1 MASPL
6 RYDGIITAALNVSDL
21 DKSIAWYRDVLGFEL
36 IYRLDDMGWCE
47 FKTETKGVN
56 VGLSVREETK
66 QGGGATL
73 TFGVKDVAA
82 ARSLLEA
89 KDVRFDGEIQ
99 TIPGMVSLATFFDP
113 DGNQLM
119 LAQDLSEEGGE

>member
-1 MASPL
+1 MASSL
-6 RYDGIITAALNVSDL
+6 GFDSNITAALSVSDL
-21 DKSIAWYRDVLGFEL
+21 DKSIAWYQDVLGFEL
-36 IYRLDDMGWCE
+36 IYKLDDMGWCE

-56 VGLSVREETK
+56 VGLSTSEETK

-73 TFGVKDVAA
+73 TFGVKDVVG
-82 ARSLLEA
+82 ARAQLEV

-119 LAQDLSEEGGE
+119 LAEDLSEGQG

>member
-6 RYDGIITAALNVSDL
+6 GYDSNITAALNVSDL
-21 DKSIAWYRDVLGFEL
+21 DKGIAWYRDVLGFEL
-36 IYRLDDMGWCE
+36 LYKLDDMGWCE

-56 VGLSVREETK
+56 VGLSTTEGTK

-73 TFGVKDVAA
+73 TFGVKDVAS
-82 ARSLLEA
+82 ARSQLEA
-89 KDVRFDGEIQ
+89 KDVRFDGETQ

-119 LAQDLSEEGGE
+119 LAQDLSEG